1 MARLEETGSA
11 MLDTASQQACGA
23 TGHELPV
30 ADAAMPGGRVEGW
43 RKFLVD
49 LKFLWLEQML
59 EVRASWP
66 FFVTF
71 SLLMPLSMVFGFA
84 RIGSGLT
91 DRASLLYIVSGAA
104 VFATATEGLVAMAM
118 RIAWMKREGMMVYY
132 ASLPISK
139 VAFVMA
145 IIASRLLVTLPGMLA
160 PMLVAPLLY
169 RDLELRFSPWVLL
182 LLPLT
187 ALSLSSAGMALGS
200 LIDNVE
206 LVNALTQV
214 LLFLLLLAAPV
225 FIPAES
231 LPLPLR
237 LLGYLLPPTYAA
249 DALRHALGGTVGRAF
264 FVDVALLLLLSGAS
278 LAGLSRWLR
287 WRLK

>member
-1 MARLEETGSA
+1 MARLEERERA
-11 MLDTASQQACGA
+11 VL
-23 TGHELPV
+23 
-30 ADAAMPGGRVEGW
+30 DAAAQEPARLDAPPAAGTALRVAGW

-49 LKFLWLEQML
+49 LKYLWLEQML

-84 RIGSGLT
+84 RIGTGLT
-91 DRASLLYIVSGAA
+91 DRESLLYIVSGAA

-145 IIASRLLVTLPGMLA
+145 LIASRLVVTLPGMLA
-160 PMLVAPLLY
+160 PLLAAPLLY
-169 RDLELRFSPWVLL
+169 SGLDLRFSPWVLL

-187 ALSLSSAGMALGS
+187 ALSLSAIGMALGS
-200 LIDNVE
+200 LIDNFE
-206 LVNALTQV
+206 LVNLVTNV

-225 FIPAES
+225 FIPAAA

-237 LLGYLLPPTYAA
+237 VVGYLLPPSYAA
-249 DALRHALGGTVGRAF
+249 DALRHAIGGTIGRAF
-264 FVDVALLLLLSGAS
+264 FVDVAMLLLLTLAS
-278 LAGLSRWLR
+278 FAVLSRWLR